1 MNKPIIV
8 PVIMSGGA
16 GTRLWPMSRQ
26 AMPKQLHA
34 VFGQNT
40 LLQETAIRVPTD
52 AGFTNPIVICA
63 AAHTEQVQQQLSAIS
78 VNPAQLITEP
88 CPRNTAPCAA
98 IAAMAV
104 KKQFGADTLVLL
116 LAADHVIADPV
127 EFRSIVHKA
136 AETAANGH
144 IVTFGPKPTS
154 PETGYGYLLA
164 GNNIADQVCQLDKFV
179 EKPDIETAKNYLQD
193 GRYLWNSGM
202 FLFKAQTMLD
212 EIFNHRPKI
221 HKAATTAWNQS
232 RIVDN
237 HLLLDETAFAACPS
251 ESVDNAVMENTNLGA
266 VIALDA
272 GWSDIGSWA
281 AIHELSQQDERKNA
295 GFGSVIHIDTENC
308 LFRSDGIRIAAIG
321 VSNLAV
327 IATKNAV
334 LILPLDQAQK
344 VKDLVEQLPKDEC

>member
-1 MNKPIIV
+1 MSKPVIV

-26 AMPKQLHA
+26 AAPKQLHA

-63 AAHTEQVQQQLSAIS
+63 AAHTSQVQQQLSAIG
-78 VNPAQLITEP
+78 VTTAQIIAEP
-88 CPRNTAPCAA
+88 CPKNTAPCAA

-104 KKQFGADTLVLL
+104 KKKFGADALVLL
-116 LAADHVIADPV
+116 LAADHIIADPV
-127 EFRSIVHKA
+127 KFRSTVHNA
-136 AETAANGH
+136 AKTAIDGR

-164 GNNIADQVCQLDKFV
+164 GSNITDQVCKLDKFV
-179 EKPDIETAKNYLQD
+179 EKPDIKTAKSYLQD

-212 EIFNHRPKI
+212 EVCNHRPRI
-221 HKAATTAWNQS
+221 HQATTDAWNQS
-232 RIVDN
+232 RIIDGY
-237 HLLLDETAFAACPS
+237 LLLDETAFAACLS
-251 ESVDNAVMENTNLGA
+251 ESIDNAVMENTNLGA

-272 GWSDIGSWA
+272 GWSDIGSWT
-281 AIHELSQQDERKNA
+281 AIYELSQKDGQNNA
-295 GFGSVIHIDTENC
+295 STGSVIHLDTDNC

-327 IATKNAV
+327 IATKDAV
-334 LILPLDQAQK
+334 LILPLDQSQK
-344 VKDLVEQLPKDEC
+344 VKDIVEQLPKDER